1 MIKHLLKMSSEH
13 DSMEEFHT
21 DKFNSMDDGHEM
33 KSVHS
38 RLAKHHALMSKLCKA
53 AASDVAIGGS
63 SDIHVGDLH
72 GPSKARGANDI
83 VNDGVKLMSVI
94 DPPQVH
100 MIPRAGSSQSLDK
113 AVVDAP
119 LEEMFRI

>member
-33 KSVHS
+33 KAVHS
-38 RLAKHHALMSKLCKA
+38 RLAKHHAVMSKLCKA
-53 AASDVAIGGS
+53 AASEVAIGGS
-63 SDIHVGDLH
+63 PDISVGDLH
-72 GPSKARGANDI
+72 GPSKAA
-83 VNDGVKLMSVI
+83 VPDGVKLMAMI

-113 AVVDAP
+113 AQVDAS
-119 LEEMFRI
+119 LEEMFQI